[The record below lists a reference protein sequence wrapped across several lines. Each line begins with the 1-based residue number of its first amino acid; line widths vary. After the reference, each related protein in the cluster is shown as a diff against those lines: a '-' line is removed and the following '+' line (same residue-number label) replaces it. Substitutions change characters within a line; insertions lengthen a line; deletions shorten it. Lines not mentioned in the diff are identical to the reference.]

1 MSSLKNEISAS
12 DFEVEAQD
20 AQRQVQHQAKLR
32 LVSLVHGIRVA
43 LTVLAL
49 AAGITVLGV
58 AANGLIVYHETY
70 LPPDFFLQLWPAQ
83 FDLRPT
89 QALVAG
95 GVLVVVANL
104 VSLLFSRVQALRSKT
119 GLHAIASLAAP
130 AIGFVASLVAMS
142 LFYAVNAS
150 TTVDSLQSWSCR
162 WKDVPMR
169 TQPHFGTLCRQ
180 SEAGVALSV
189 MLVPLEAAIL
199 AVAGYQVVLERQAAR
214 A

>member
-32 LVSLVHGIRVA
+32 LISLVHGARVA

-70 LPPDFFLQLWPAQ
+70 LPPDFFLQLWPEE

-89 QALVAG
+89 QALIAG

-104 VSLLFSRVQALRSKT
+104 VSLLFSRVQALRNKS
-119 GLHAIASLAAP
+119 GLHAVASLAAP
-130 AIGFVASLVAMS
+130 AISFVASLVAMS

-189 MLVPLEAAIL
+189 LLVPLEAAIL
-199 AVAGYQVVLERQAAR
+199 AVAGYQVVLERQVAR
-214 A
+214 V

>member
-20 AQRQVQHQAKLR
+20 ATKQVRQQARLR
-32 LVSLVHGIRVA
+32 LLGLVHGARVA

-49 AAGITVLGV
+49 AAGIAVLGV
-58 AANGLIVYHETY
+58 AANGLVVYRETY
-70 LPPDFFLQLWPAQ
+70 LPPDFHLQLWPAR

-89 QALVAG
+89 KALVAG

-104 VSLLFSRVQALRSKT
+104 VSLLFSRVQALRSLT
-119 GLHAIASLAAP
+119 GPHAIASLAAP
-130 AIGFVASLVAMS
+130 VIGFIASLVAMA
-142 LFYAVNAS
+142 LYYAVNAS
-150 TTVDSLQSWSCR
+150 STVDSLQSWTCR

-169 TQPHFGTLCRQ
+169 TQPHFGTLCKQ
-180 SEAGVALSV
+180 SQAGVALAV
-189 MLVPLEAAIL
+189 LLVPLEAAIL
-199 AVAGYQVVLERQAAR
+199 ALAGYQAVLERQATR

>member
-32 LVSLVHGIRVA
+32 LISLAHGARVA

-58 AANGLIVYHETY
+58 AANGLVVYHETY
-70 LPPDFFLQLWPAQ
+70 LPPDFFLQLWPEE

-89 QALVAG
+89 QALIAG

-104 VSLLFSRVQALRSKT
+104 VSLLFSRVQALRNKS
-119 GLHAIASLAAP
+119 GLHAVASLAAP
-130 AIGFVASLVAMS
+130 AISFVASLVAMS

-150 TTVDSLQSWSCR
+150 TTVDSLQSWSLPGCDDSNIVTH
-162 WKDVPMR
+162 WNKW
-169 TQPHFGTLCRQ
+169 
-180 SEAGVALSV
+180 
-189 MLVPLEAAIL
+189 
-199 AVAGYQVVLERQAAR
+199 EREVEELMYST
-214 A
+214 

>member
-95 GVLVVVANL
+95 GVLVVVANI

-180 SEAGVALSV
+180 SEAGVALAV
-189 MLVPLEAAIL
+189 LLVPLEAAIL
-199 AVAGYQVVLERQAAR
+199 AVAAYQVVLERQAAR
-214 A
+214 V